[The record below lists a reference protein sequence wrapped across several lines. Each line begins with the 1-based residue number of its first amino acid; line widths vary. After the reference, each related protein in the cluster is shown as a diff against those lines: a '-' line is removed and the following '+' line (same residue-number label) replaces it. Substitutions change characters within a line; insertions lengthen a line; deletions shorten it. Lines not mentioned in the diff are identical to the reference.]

1 MTLSYNYCENT
12 GAQNVLRIIMHYQT
26 FALFADLDD
35 ALFADL
41 DDALF
46 ADLDDALFIA
56 LKTDCFLVPL
66 AADLDFTLIEDKA
79 LLLRIV
85 FGFDIDLNTV
95 DI

>member
-12 GAQNVLRIIMHYQT
+12 GAQNKLRIIMHYQT

-35 ALFADL
+35 ALFT
-41 DDALF
+41 
-46 ADLDDALFIA
+46 DLDDALFIA

-95 DI
+95 VI